1 MPASSQQQP
10 PTPPQRSPLVREM
23 FISAIIVLI
32 AVLLRAKPLGQS
44 LWYDEMHT
52 LGMYVSQPW
61 SQIVKGQYSPNN
73 HILFTL
79 LAKTITP
86 EAGDIADITILSRLP
101 SLIAGR
107 LARIAITLPLHL

>member
-1 MPASSQQQP
+1 MPATVKEQQP
-10 PTPPQRSPLVREM
+10 PTAPHRSPFVREM

-52 LGMYVSQPW
+52 LGMYVSAPW
-61 SQIVKGQYSPNN
+61 SQIVSGQYSPNN

-79 LAKTITP
+79 LAKIITP
-86 EAGDIADITILSRLP
+86 EAGDIADITILARLP
-101 SLIAGR
+101 SLIAGS
-107 LARIAITLPLHL
+107 